1 MHTVTVRDARPGD
14 AAAIA
19 SVWAAAVPY
28 LVRSDARAAAD
39 LAEDKVLRRRRL
51 VGLLDG
57 ALVGTASAR
66 PVGADEVYVTVEVIP
81 EHGSCRVGTSLLR
94 SLVADVP
101 TPHALTSVCRGDAI
115 SMAFAIRNGFV
126 PAGEHRI
133 SSIDPSS
140 APDPGPVPDGLEAV
154 TLASLV
160 DLDPL
165 LDAYNTAAADDP
177 SGLSRHF
184 TQEEFLADWWNN
196 PDNAPDHSWALVD
209 QRDSGPVVA
218 SFTSVQVDPVR
229 ARAWSTMTAT
239 HPSHRG
245 RGLARWV
252 KARSLQALADA
263 AITEAWT
270 ANDASNTA
278 MIAVNDALGYEF
290 ETTSVRVER
299 RLAH

>member
-19 SVWAAAVPY
+19 SVWSLAMPY

-39 LAEDKVLRRRRL
+39 LSEDKVLRRRRL

-57 ALVGTASAR
+57 EVVGTATAR
-66 PVGADEVYVTVEVIP
+66 PVGADEVFLTVEVMP
-81 EHGSCRVGTSLLR
+81 EHGSTRVGTSLLR
-94 SLVADVP
+94 SLVADIP

-126 PAGEHRI
+126 PAGEHRV
-133 SSIDPSS
+133 SRIDPAA
-140 APDPGPVPDGLEAV
+140 APPPGPVPPGLEAV

-160 DLDPL
+160 DLEPL
-165 LDAYNTAAADDP
+165 LTAYNTAAADDP
-177 SGLSRHF
+177 SGMSRHF
-184 TQEEFLADWWNN
+184 TPEEFLADWWNS

-218 SFTSVQVDPVR
+218 SFTSVQVDTVR
-229 ARAWSTMTAT
+229 GRAWSTMTAT

-245 RGLARWV
+245 KGLARWV
-252 KARSLQALADA
+252 KARSLRSLAEA
-263 AITEAWT
+263 AVSEAWT
-270 ANDASNTA
+270 ANDATNEA
-278 MIAVNDALGYEF
+278 MLAVNDALGYEF
-290 ETTSVRVER
+290 ATTSVRVQR
-299 RLAH
+299 RLSH